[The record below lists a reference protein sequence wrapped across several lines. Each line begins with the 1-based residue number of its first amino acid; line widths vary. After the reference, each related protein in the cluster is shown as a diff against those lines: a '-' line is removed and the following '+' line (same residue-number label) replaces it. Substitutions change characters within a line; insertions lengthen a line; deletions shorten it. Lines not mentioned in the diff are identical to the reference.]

1 VQEVFSMLFPNR
13 KASPQYKPENL
24 HRGSGSPEI
33 IWSSIARV
41 YPPQDL
47 VISSMLE
54 SCGIPFKLQRREVSQ
69 MPVSIGPLAEV
80 EIFVPSAMADEA
92 RSLIENYAEDTEKE

>member
-1 VQEVFSMLFPNR
+1 MLFPNR
-13 KASPQYKPENL
+13 ETNPQYKPENYN
-24 HRGSGSPEI
+24 GSSGSPEI
-33 IWSSIARV
+33 LWSSIARV

-47 VISSMLE
+47 VISSMLK

-69 MPVSIGPLAEV
+69 LPVSIGPLAEV

-92 RSLIENYAEDTEKE
+92 RSLIENNAEDTEKE